1 MFAQSKTQ
9 IMKNLI
15 FTAILALGLTTTSS
29 AQGKG
34 DVEFGVN
41 IGYNSSTVSVS
52 RSNFQADNGQG
63 LNIGFAADYYFSDRW
78 SIKGKLIYDQK
89 GWDNGFIVDAND
101 NYYSTDYNLN
111 YLTVPVMAN
120 WHFGSKRN
128 WYLNFG
134 PYIGFLMNAEETTGG
149 IDVKEGF
156 NSTDFGLAL
165 GIGVKIPVSDK
176 LKISI
181 EYDGQGGMSEIFKEN
196 NDSRV
201 TNSRSSFNVGL
212 NFMLK

>member
-1 MFAQSKTQ
+1 M
-9 IMKNLI
+9 
-15 FTAILALGLTTTSS
+15 TAILALGFASISS

-41 IGYNSSTVSVS
+41 IGFNSSTVVVS
-52 RSNFQADNGQG
+52 NSIFQPDNGQG
-63 LNIGFAADYYFSDRW
+63 LNIGLAADYFFSDRW
-78 SIKGKLIYDQK
+78 SIKGKLTYDQK
-89 GWDNGFIVDAND
+89 GWDNGSFEDENGF
-101 NYYSTDYNLN
+101 YTTDYNLN

-134 PYIGFLMNAEETTGG
+134 PYVGFLMSAKETTGDV
-149 IDVKEGF
+149 DVKEAF

-181 EYDGQGGMSEIFKEN
+181 EYDGQGGFSDVFK
-196 NDSRV
+196 DSDGYRIQ
-201 TNSRSSFNVGL
+201 NSRNSFNVGI
-212 NFMLK
+212 NFMMK